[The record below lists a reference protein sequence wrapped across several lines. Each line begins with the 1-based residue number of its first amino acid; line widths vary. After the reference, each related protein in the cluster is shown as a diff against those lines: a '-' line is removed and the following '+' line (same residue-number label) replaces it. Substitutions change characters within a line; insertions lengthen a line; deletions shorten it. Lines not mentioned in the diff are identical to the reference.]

1 MENFWEYVGLVL
13 SAFFAYKVYMDAKER
28 GNNAAAFWAIS
39 AFLAWI
45 IVLPVY
51 WFRNLRE

>member
-13 SAFFAYKVYMDAKER
+13 SVFFAYKVYMDAKER